1 MITLKGIIISIR
13 NEIVQYKILTRHFF
27 NRLFQNDVV
36 DFEDQM
42 KERTIAIIAFL
53 AIFSGLLTFGFLEK
67 YSWIPDEGTSWIEK
81 CALII
86 FFMLVMGFIA
96 VLEWDV
102 IIPDVRD
109 YSNLTPLPLR
119 TRTLL
124 AAKFS
129 SLSMFVGLFA
139 LGLNILS
146 IPFFVLFLPQW
157 KSQSFLYAVNLF
169 FAHVLSMFLACFFA
183 FFFNVILIGILMTFL
198 GHKLF
203 NRISTLIRSLL
214 LVAHVLLLFLYMR
227 VLFVGLSNII
237 PLEKLKANDFVTR
250 HLYDLFPP
258 FWFIDLYETLIGNTD
273 LPFHGNYNFALIG
286 LLVMIGV
293 FYLTT
298 GLSYRRYL
306 KRLGF
311 AQRKSTHFK
320 RLRESF
326 VSIFNWFFLRNP
338 IQRAVFQFYG
348 KTLKESMFHK
358 MRLMSYI
365 AIGIG
370 IVAFQFAILDIM
382 SKGVI
387 GINKT
392 TLSLPLILSFFFL
405 LGLRGVVNM
414 PVSLDANWI
423 FQLTEV
429 QKRRHYFSG
438 LRKGVFFLNLLPLF
452 LIIFVFFL
460 FLWGGTTAFYH
471 CLYGLIISVLLMEV
485 FFLSFIKIPFA
496 CSYLPGKEK
505 LQLFWI
511 VYLFLFLAYVNIMAW
526 IEQALLRTPSNFLAF
541 YSVIFLIILGIRIY
555 QLLFFYRHNK
565 VKYEERLEPVLVDLG
580 YKAPKHKRST

>member
-1 MITLKGIIISIR
+1 MITLKGVINSIR
-13 NEIVQYKILTRHFF
+13 NEVVQYKILTRHFF
-27 NRLFQNDVV
+27 HRLFQNDVV

-42 KERTIAIIAFL
+42 KERIIGVIAFL

-67 YSWIPDEGTSWIEK
+67 YAWSPDEGTSWIEK

-102 IIPDVRD
+102 MIPDVRD

-119 TRTLL
+119 KKTLL

-139 LGLNILS
+139 IGLNSLS
-146 IPFFVLFLPQW
+146 IPFFVFFLPQW
-157 KSQSFLYAVNLF
+157 KSQSFFYAANLF
-169 FAHVLSMFLACFFA
+169 FAHILSMFLACFFA
-183 FFFNVILIGILMTFL
+183 FFFNVILIGILVAFL
-198 GHKLF
+198 GYKLF
-203 NRISTLIRSLL
+203 NRISTLVRSLL
-214 LVAHVLLLFLYMR
+214 LVIHVLLLFLYMR
-227 VLFVGLSNII
+227 GLFVGFDNLL
-237 PLEKLKANDFVTR
+237 PFEKIKANNFFVR

-258 FWFIDLYETLIGNTD
+258 LWFVDLYETLMGNTN
-273 LPFHGNYNFALIG
+273 LPFHGNYNFALLG
-286 LLVMIGV
+286 LLVMVGV

-311 AQRKSTHFK
+311 AQRKRIHFK
-320 RLRESF
+320 RLKESS
-326 VSIFNWFFLRNP
+326 VNIFNWLFLKNP

-358 MRLMSYI
+358 MRLMSYVAIGLGMIAFQI
-365 AIGIG
+365 AIHE
-370 IVAFQFAILDIM
+370 IL
-382 SKGVI
+382 SESVI
-387 GINKT
+387 GITKT

-423 FQLTEV
+423 FQLSEIE
-429 QKRRHYFSG
+429 KRRHYFSG
-438 LRKGVFFLNLLPLF
+438 LRKGVFFLNLFPLF
-452 LIIFVFFL
+452 LMVFVFFL
-460 FLWGGTTAFYH
+460 FFWDSTTAFYH

-485 FFLSFIKIPFA
+485 LFLSFIKIPFA

-511 VYLFLFLAYVNIMAW
+511 VYLFLFLAYINIMAW
-526 IEQALLRTPSNFLAF
+526 IESELLRAPSNFFIF
-541 YSVIFLIILGIRIY
+541 YGVIFLIILGIRIY
-555 QLLFFYRHNK
+555 QLLFFYRNNK
-565 VKYEERLEPVLVDLG
+565 IKYEERPEPVLVDLG
-580 YKAPKHKRST
+580 YETPKHKRST